1 MEKLMI
7 CVGCSPLQSDTR
19 TMNDGTTQVFERYN
33 CQFSDG
39 IDSVLCETSKN
50 TTALIKQNPLEVDH
64 LYSVNI
70 KLRVTDYK
78 DKQGNPAK
86 YFGATLMD
94 YAKIV

>member
-7 CVGCSPLQSDTR
+7 CKGCSPLQSDTI
-19 TMNDGTTQVFERYN
+19 TLKDGTSQVIERFN

-50 TTALIKQNPLEVDH
+50 CTALIKQNPLEVDH
-64 LYSVNI
+64 LYMVSI

-78 DKQGNPAK
+78 DKQGYPGK
-86 YFGATLMD
+86 FFGSTLMD
-94 YAKIV
+94 FAKIV